1 MIVVSVGRRPR
12 THGLGLDAVGIEF
25 AGVIEIDGCCRAGD
39 GVGNRRL
46 HGVAQFTHVS
56 KYQAHR
62 RRHPRSPVQVD
73 YRAAPRVLTRA
84 GGRVRWSHG
93 GGRPEQ
99 GIDAV
104 SAVIDPPT
112 SIARPYTYEED
123 PKGTFAVIADRE
135 RGVLV
140 GAWAIAPLAG
150 EWIHQAVLAIRAEI
164 PLPVLKDTIQQF
176 PTFSEAFGLALRRCR
191 TRRC

>member
-1 MIVVSVGRRPR
+1 MWAI
-12 THGLGLDAVGIEF
+12 
-25 AGVIEIDGCCRAGD
+25 GD
-39 GVGNRRL
+39 CT
-46 HGVAQFTHVS
+46 GVAQFTHVS
-56 KYQAHR
+56 KYQARIACGDILGH
-62 RRHPRSPVQVD
+62 PVQAD
-73 YRAAPRVLTRA
+73 YRAVPRVLFTEPEVASVGLTEADAR
-84 GGRVRWSHG
+84 
-93 GGRPEQ
+93 EQ

-176 PTFSEAFGLALRRCR
+176 PTFRGVRPGAAGAAGRGDADGHRPLPAPADETLA
-191 TRRC
+191 